1 MFNESLLLSAASS
14 VAKTNRNR
22 LGNQLHGYYEEGDL
36 FGEAYAHGLKLLS
49 EGQPHEPAKGKIVG
63 WRKVANVIDTTRSFP
78 EWYTGINH
86 NDKVIEVWAVGPS
99 EESCDAEVAVWV
111 ASSAPRKPAESLKFA
126 WWGWLFG
133 RLNSHVRNLIDTEL
147 TRQKRGLCP
156 AQGNISDLGDP
167 LYCESPD
174 PATVPQSRPDPDWVD
189 DVCQNLPPRASSVV
203 RRLVAGELVPDIA
216 EALGITESHVQKI
229 ARRIKE
235 MMV

>member
-1 MFNESLLLSAASS
+1 VFTESLLLKASEA
-14 VAKTNRNR
+14 VAKTNKNR
-22 LGNQLHGYYEEGDL
+22 IGNQLHGFYEEGDL
-36 FGEAYAHGLKLLS
+36 FGEAYAHGLKLLH
-49 EGQPHEPAKGKIVG
+49 EGQPHEPAKGKILGYRIVPSIVDG
-63 WRKVANVIDTTRSFP
+63 TTTIIRS
-78 EWYTGINH
+78 GKNA
-86 NDKVIEVWAVGPS
+86 DDGVLEVWAVGYS
-99 EESCDAEVAVWV
+99 RESCATAIKEWE
-111 ASSAPRKPAESLKFA
+111 ASPEGKKEEMALAFS

-174 PATVPQSRPDPDWVD
+174 PATVPTSRPDGDWVD
-189 DVCQNLPPRASSVV
+189 AVCQELTPRASSVV

-229 ARRIKE
+229 ARRV
-235 MMV
+235 MAV

>member
-1 MFNESLLLSAASS
+1 MFDQSLLLAAASS
-14 VAKTNRNR
+14 VAKTNSNR

-36 FGEAYAHGLKLLS
+36 FGEAYAHGLKLLA

-63 WRKVANVIDTTRSFP
+63 YRLTPHVPRDATLATIYWGKNPDDGVL
-78 EWYTGINH
+78 
-86 NDKVIEVWAVGPS
+86 EVWVVGGTP
-99 EESCDAEVAVWV
+99 EEAAGILKLWEADHQ
-111 ASSAPRKPAESLKFA
+111 KPVESLKFA

-189 DVCQNLPPRASSVV
+189 EVCQNLPPRASSVV

-216 EALGITESHVQKI
+216 EALGITESHVNKI
-229 ARRIKE
+229 ARRV
-235 MMV
+235 MAV